1 MTNYMKRERDARDA
15 FQIEMNAYGLAVEH
29 STSCTIADDFSEKYV
44 TFQTEGQPVKGNKAL
59 IEKLEA
65 AGYTVAKSMWRDKKT
80 GRGYY
85 VFRAKKTVTLKHLDN
100 DADEYVPERPQ
111 LIQPEIGKTYDN
123 HGGGQYRCLW
133 SSESGAT
140 FINTKSG
147 WRFQARGIR
156 QYKDGTI
163 EWDYST
169 GGVFDKEAI
178 NPCNCTNCDR
188 QGCVH
193 RGAFRRLPKDEG
205 GLGLCYNLK
214 EVRA

>member
-15 FQIEMNAYGLAVEH
+15 RDAFQTEMNAYGLTV
-29 STSCTIADDFSEKYV
+29 SGYTDNWINDDLHV
-44 TFQTEGQPVKGNKAL
+44 TFQTEDQPVKGNKAL

-65 AGYTVAKSMWRDKKT
+65 AGYYIVKTMRRDKKT

-85 VFRAKKTVTLKHLDN
+85 VFDARKTVVLKYQDN
-100 DADEYVPERPQ
+100 DCEEYEPERPQ

-123 HGGGQYRCLW
+123 HGGGQYRCLR
-133 SSESGAT
+133 SSRNGAT
-140 FINTKSG
+140 FINTKSS
-147 WRFQARGIR
+147 WKFQAWGIR

-169 GGVFDKEAI
+169 GGVFD
-178 NPCNCTNCDR
+178 PCNCTYCDR

-193 RGAFRRLPKDEG
+193 RDAFRRLPENEG

-214 EVRA
+214 EVRT